1 MIRIPFSSSTPEA
14 RFVPERSPSILRQD
28 GTPASEEERVQMI
41 EARLATLEL
50 KLVTHA
56 EELKVQVSE
65 RVMRIQSRLENA
77 MKFFQS
83 SSPGEDNEGDYSEEA
98 GNVLEFSA
106 DLTHLHHL
114 HAANAREAINELN
127 QTIRL
132 TREHL
137 EALAGSVERMRQ
149 AVASR

>member
-1 MIRIPFSSSTPEA
+1 MIRIPFSNSAPEA
-14 RFVPERSPSILRQD
+14 RFVTERSPSTLRQD

-83 SSPGEDNEGDYSEEA
+83 SSPEDDGEGECLADAE
-98 GNVLEFSA
+98 NVLAFSA

-114 HAANAREAINELN
+114 HAANAHEAINELN

-137 EALAGSVERMRQ
+137 EALAGSVDRMRQ
-149 AVASR
+149 AVSNR